1 MMNLIITCARHLEGD
16 AEEEIIDIL
25 DELGDSDVKISV
37 SSMSGIITAQTKLD
51 PIEVVRKMKETLLDE
66 PWSIRYCLRVIPVQ
80 KVVETNIEEIEKTIS
95 SMSDQIE
102 EKESYRILIEKRN
115 SDISS
120 KEIITK
126 IANGIKNKVSLDFP
140 DKIILIEI
148 LGIVTG
154 ISILKKSDILSLEK
168 TKRSMSE

>member
-1 MMNLIITCARHLEGD
+1 MMNLIVTCSRHLEGD
-16 AEEEIIDIL
+16 TEDELIDIL
-25 DELGDSDVKISV
+25 DGLGDSDIKIVV
-37 SSMSGIITAQTKLD
+37 SNMSGIITVETKLD
-51 PIEVVRKMKETLLDE
+51 PIKVVRKIKEMVLDE
-66 PWSIRYCLRVIPVQ
+66 PWSIRYCLRIIPIQ
-80 KVVETNIEEIEKTIS
+80 RVVETGIEEIEKTIS
-95 SMSDQIE
+95 SMSDQIKE
-102 EKESYRILIEKRN
+102 NESYRILIEKRN

-140 DKIILIEI
+140 DKIILIEV

-168 TKRSMSE
+168 TKRSMSD

>member
-1 MMNLIITCARHLEGD
+1 MMNLIVTCARHLEG
-16 AEEEIIDIL
+16 ETENELIDIL
-25 DELGDSDVKISV
+25 DELGDSDVTISV
-37 SSMSGIITAQTKLD
+37 SSMSGIITVQTKLD
-51 PIEVVRKMKETLLDE
+51 PIEVVRKMKEMLLDE

-80 KVVETNIEEIEKTIS
+80 KIVETNIEEIEKTIS

>member
-1 MMNLIITCARHLEGD
+1 MMNLIVTCARHLEGETED
-16 AEEEIIDIL
+16 ELIDIL

-37 SSMSGIITAQTKLD
+37 SSMSGIITVQTKLD
-51 PIEVVRKMKETLLDE
+51 PIEVVRKMKEMVLDE
-66 PWSIRYCLRVIPVQ
+66 PWSIRYCLRIIPIQ
-80 KVVETNIEEIEKTIS
+80 KVVETNIEEIEKSIS
-95 SMSDQIE
+95 NMSSEIN

-148 LGIVTG
+148 LGIITG

-168 TKRSMSE
+168 TKRSMSD

>member
-1 MMNLIITCARHLEGD
+1 MNLIVTCSRHLEGD
-16 AEEEIIDIL
+16 TEDELIDIL

-37 SSMSGIITAQTKLD
+37 SSMSGIITVETKLD
-51 PIEVVRKMKETLLDE
+51 PIEVVRKMKEMVLDE
-66 PWSIRYCLRVIPVQ
+66 PWSIRYCLRIIPVQ
-80 KVVETNIEEIEKTIS
+80 KVVETSIEEIEKVIS
-95 SMSDQIE
+95 SMSDQIK

-140 DKIILIEI
+140 DKIILIEV

-168 TKRSMSE
+168 TKRSISD

>member
-1 MMNLIITCARHLEGD
+1 MNLIVTCARNLEGD
-16 AEEEIIDIL
+16 TEDELIDIL
-25 DELGDSDVKISV
+25 DELGDSDIKISV
-37 SSMSGIITAQTKLD
+37 SSMSGIITVETKLD
-51 PIEVVRKMKETLLDE
+51 PIEVVRKIKKRVLDE
-66 PWSIRYCLRVIPVQ
+66 PWSIRYCLRIIPIQ
-80 KVVETNIEEIEKTIS
+80 RVVETTTEEIERTIS
-95 SMSDQIE
+95 SMSNKIE
-102 EKESYRILIEKRN
+102 ENESYRILIEKRN

-140 DKIILIEI
+140 DKVILIEV

-168 TKRSMSE
+168 TKRSMSD

>member
-1 MMNLIITCARHLEGD
+1 MNLIITCARHLEGD

-37 SSMSGIITAQTKLD
+37 SSMSGIITVQTKLD

-66 PWSIRYCLRVIPVQ
+66 PWSIRYCLRVIPIQ
-80 KVVETNIEEIEKTIS
+80 KVVETNIEEIEKIIS